1 MKQAISQLTTL
12 CRDYPEHP
20 LVIAFSGGI
29 DSQVLLHLVCECLSA
44 SHPALLV
51 NREIVLCHIHH
62 GLSPDADEWLSFAKQ
77 QSEAKRIG
85 FRGVKVSLDLSSGES
100 IEALAREARYQ
111 TLASVFQT
119 PAIILTGH
127 HLNDQAETFLL
138 ALKRGAGVKGLS
150 GMAITS
156 SLEQHLLCR
165 PLLNVSRADIEA
177 YANKHKLEWVTDS
190 SNADSKFDRNFIR
203 NQVLP
208 IVTERWPSFIQTT
221 ARSAALCRENQ
232 LLVDELAEQDLG
244 TVTSD
249 SGALDLS
256 TLSAFS
262 QARFNNV
269 IRFSLAQNN
278 AEMPSQAQLKEL
290 FNQLASEGDKVPA
303 VKLGDVWARRFK
315 HELFF
320 TPDYQDVSDFSA
332 EVIFDDLGSSIVK
345 LPDGLGQLVF
355 TLLDSSSNA
364 DKDAVVF
371 SAPLSSENK
380 LSIRFAHQNPKISP
394 DYRDRSRPLK
404 KVLQELNIPTWE
416 RTRLPFVYWR
426 EELVTV
432 PSKFVCKPYLASKHS
447 HKVQVHWRLAE

>member
-1 MKQAISQLTTL
+1 MKQAISQLKTL
-12 CRDYPEHP
+12 CQDYPEHP
-20 LVIAFSGGI
+20 LVIAFSGGV
-29 DSQVLLHLVCECLSA
+29 DSQVLLHLVCECLNA

-51 NREIVLCHIHH
+51 DREIVLCHIHH
-62 GLSPDADEWLSFAKQ
+62 GLSPDADKWLSFAKL
-77 QSEAKRIG
+77 QSEAKG
-85 FRGVKVSLDLSSGES
+85 VSFRGIKVSLDLSSGES
-100 IEALAREARYQ
+100 IEALARDARYKS
-111 TLASVFQT
+111 LASVFQT

-156 SLEQHLLCR
+156 SLGQHLLCR

-177 YANKHKLEWVTDS
+177 YANEHKLEWVTDS

-208 IVTERWPSFIQTT
+208 IATERWPSFVQTT

-232 LLVDELAEQDLG
+232 LLVDELAEQDLNKIAL
-244 TVTSD
+244 D
-249 SGALDLS
+249 SGALDLIA
-256 TLSAFS
+256 LSAFS

-269 IRFSLAQNN
+269 IRFFLARQN

-290 FNQLASEGDKVPA
+290 FTQLASEGDKVPA

-315 HELFF
+315 QELFF
-320 TPDYQDVSDFSA
+320 TPDYQDISDFNA
-332 EVIFDDLGSSIVK
+332 EVIFDNAGCSIVQ
-345 LPDGLGQLVF
+345 LPDGLGQLIF
-355 TLLDSSSNA
+355 TLLDSSSNT
-364 DKDAVVF
+364 DKQAVVF
-371 SAPLSSENK
+371 SAPLSSEDK
-380 LSIRFAHQNPKISP
+380 LSIRFTHQNPKISP
-394 DYRDRSRPLK
+394 DYRDRSRSLK

-416 RTRLPFVYWR
+416 RTRLPFIYCDD
-426 EELVTV
+426 ELVAV
-432 PSKFVCKPYLASKHS
+432 PSKFVCKPFLASEHL